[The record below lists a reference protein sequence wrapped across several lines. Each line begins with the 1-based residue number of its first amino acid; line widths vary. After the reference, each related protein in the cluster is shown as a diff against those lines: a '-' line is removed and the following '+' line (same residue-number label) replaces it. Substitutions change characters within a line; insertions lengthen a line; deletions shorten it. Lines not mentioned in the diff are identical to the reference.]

1 MPPLFGKLR
10 RLWGGRGWVELKAA
24 QPMSTTIGQ
33 IEFELEK
40 AWGYPMTPSASAV
53 AQHSARGAE
62 EETFR
67 WTGREAERRDR
78 RDVTL

>member
-40 AWGYPMTPSASAV
+40 AEHGMGLPERVGQLRSIL
-53 AQHSARGAE
+53 
-62 EETFR
+62 
-67 WTGREAERRDR
+67 REVRKRKLSGGLAERRK
-78 RDVTL
+78 DVTGAT

>member
-40 AWGYPMTPSASAV
+40 AEHGMGYPMTPSRSSLRAGGGLPPTCTCKAK
-53 AQHSARGAE
+53 APLRRG
-62 EETFR
+62 FP
-67 WTGREAERRDR
+67 
-78 RDVTL
+78 